1 MPTNTNDKSAAKSA
15 TKSTNQ
21 GPGRPSAKVLWPKG
35 KFTFL
40 ALCVLN
46 GATDAEG
53 NDLPKKERRM
63 CKLTLRN
70 HLKRDMFKEDADGEL
85 TIPNPKSEIIVV
97 KGEKGDCVAENGL
110 GRKPIL
116 YVRRSVAAASRKAK
130 ATVRKAKANVTVP
143 VAADAA
149 PAPAPVAETT
159 PSPEPVTA

>member
-1 MPTNTNDKSAAKSA
+1 MPTNTNTA
-15 TKSTNQ
+15 KSTNQ

-143 VAADAA
+143 VADAA
-149 PAPAPVAETT
+149 PAAPVIT
-159 PSPEPVTA
+159 PEPVADPVTA